1 MNRVTGYGA
10 PLISETEV
18 IVIGGGIVGM
28 CVAAFLAE
36 EGKEVACIDDGH
48 HSGSTA
54 NAGSLHV
61 QMQSRNIRLSPHL
74 VPALEQSL
82 PMYIRAVKAWKQLAL
97 QLDSNIELTI
107 EGGLMVAEDT
117 EQLEFLKKKCAREQ
131 FLGLNVEMLDR
142 VQIERIAP
150 YLGKSVIGAEFC
162 ADEGKVN
169 PLLANSAIERLAITS
184 GVHFFRRLRID
195 RLEISGN
202 AIHAHTTI
210 GIIRA
215 SRIVIAAG
223 SGSGH
228 LAEQLDIHIPTL
240 PEPLHMNV
248 TEPTAPMI
256 PHLIQHAERSIT
268 MKQLPAGNIVIGGGW
283 PADIFGPKE
292 HPTVRMDSLI
302 NNLILAKNIVPAI
315 NSLHLIRTWAGIN
328 SITDG
333 RSVLGQAKNQEQVYF
348 ALPGD
353 AGYTLGPL
361 CARLIVDLMQG
372 RVPEI
377 PIEQYSPMR
386 FSGGYERMHKEI
398 V

>member
-1 MNRVTGYGA
+1 MNCVTGHGI

-18 IVIGGGIVGM
+18 VVIGGGIVGM

-36 EGKEVACIDDGH
+36 EGKEVVCIDDGH

-74 VPALEQSL
+74 VPTLEQSL
-82 PMYIRAVKAWKQLAL
+82 PMYTRAVKAWEQLAL

-131 FLGLNVEMLDR
+131 YLGLNVEMFDR
-142 VQIERIAP
+142 GQIERIAP

-162 ADEGKVN
+162 ANEGKVN
-169 PLLANSAIERLAITS
+169 PLLANSAIERLARIS

-202 AIHAHTTI
+202 AIQAHTKI

-215 SRIVIAAG
+215 SQIVIAAG
-223 SGSGH
+223 SGSGR
-228 LAEQLDIHIPTL
+228 LAEQLGIHIPTL

-248 TEPTAPMI
+248 TEPATPMI
-256 PHLIQHAERSIT
+256 PHLVQHAERSIT

-283 PADIFGPKE
+283 PADISGPRE

-302 NNLILAKNIVPAI
+302 SNLILAKNIVPAI
-315 NSLHLIRTWAGIN
+315 NFLHLIRTWAGIN

-333 RSVLGQAKNQEQVYF
+333 RSVLGHVQGKEQVFF

-361 CARLIVDLMQG
+361 CARLIVDIMQG
-372 RVPEI
+372 RVPAI
-377 PIEQYSPMR
+377 PVEEYSPMR
-386 FSGGYERMHKEI
+386 FSGDYERMHKEVI
-398 V
+398 